1 MSRRR
6 SFWLLGLCLCLLLSG
21 CQKQAKPEP
30 AGELPQK
37 AATQENRG
45 QETKSIAPG
54 EGAQGA
60 RVEFVTRQHSLERI
74 QFTGGY
80 LRNLPEEK
88 AETILRQAP
97 EGALGMIFG
106 KREINGLEWAKVATR
121 DGITGWYTT
130 PAKAGASSK
139 AKRDAL
145 KISKDEYETTYPQ
158 VTGEI
163 TPQAQ
168 DRINQELGNYI
179 GVFRYMTGPV
189 GSALHCQVTY
199 NRNNLL
205 SIVFTAPPIQYRMFP
220 VSEVNN
226 LASWARLKKYAYVSP
241 LLGGADPNLL
251 RAEKIDLQY
260 ALVFDLTTGNRL
272 TLNHFLGSGQ
282 QEAIQ
287 QRLEALGPGAR
298 LQPDNFYINDK
309 GQLIALASVQEPA
322 PGGRTP
328 LDLSDL
334 VIKEF

>member
-1 MSRRR
+1 MSRRHAA
-6 SFWLLGLCLCLLLSG
+6 WLLGLCLCLLVSG
-21 CQKQAKPEP
+21 CQKQAKPEA

-37 AATQENRG
+37 AATQETRG
-45 QETKSIAPG
+45 QETKSLAPG

-60 RVEFVTRQHSLERI
+60 RVEFVTRQHSMERV
-74 QFTGGY
+74 QFVGGY

-88 AETILRQAP
+88 AETILRRAP
-97 EGALGMIFG
+97 DGALGMIFG

-121 DGITGWYTT
+121 DGITGWYTV
-130 PAKAGASSK
+130 PAQKGASPK

-163 TPQAQ
+163 SPQAQ

-179 GVFRYMTGPV
+179 GVFRYVTGPV
-189 GSALHCQVTY
+189 GGPLQCQVTY

-205 SIVFTAPPIQYRMFP
+205 SIVFTAPPILYRMIP
-220 VSEVNN
+220 VAEVNN

-241 LLGGADPNLL
+241 LIGGADPNLL
-251 RAEKIDLQY
+251 RAEKIELQY

-272 TLNHFLGSGQ
+272 TLSHFLGSGQ
-282 QEAIQ
+282 QDTLQA
-287 QRLEALGPGAR
+287 RLDALGPGAR
-298 LQPDNFYINDK
+298 LQPDNFYINGE

>member
-1 MSRRR
+1 MRRR
-6 SFWLLGLCLCLLLSG
+6 KAAWLLGLCLCLLLSG
-21 CQKQAKPEP
+21 CRKQAQPEP

-37 AATQENRG
+37 AATQESRG
-45 QETKSIAPG
+45 QETKALAPG

-60 RVEFVTRQHSLERI
+60 RVEFVTRQHAMERI
-74 QFTGGY
+74 RFSGGY

-88 AETILRQAP
+88 PETILRRAP
-97 EGALGMIFG
+97 EGAVGMIFG

-121 DGITGWYTT
+121 DGITGWYAV
-130 PAKAGASSK
+130 PAKPGASPK
-139 AKRDAL
+139 AKREAL

-163 TPQAQ
+163 TPLAQ

-189 GSALHCQVTY
+189 GGPLQCQVTY

-241 LLGGADPNLL
+241 LLGGADPTLL

-272 TLNHFLGSGQ
+272 TLNHFLGSN
-282 QEAIQ
+282 QEETVQA
-287 QRLEALGPGAR
+287 RVEALGPGAR
-298 LQPDNFYINDK
+298 LQPDNFYINGE
-309 GQLIALASVQEPA
+309 GQLIALADLQQPA

>member
-1 MSRRR
+1 MRKRNAAG
-6 SFWLLGLCLCLLLSG
+6 LLAFCLCLLLSG
-21 CQKQAKPEP
+21 CQEQARPEP

-37 AATQENRG
+37 AMTQESRG
-45 QETKSIAPG
+45 QETKAIAPG

-60 RVEFVTRQHSLERI
+60 RVEFVTRQHSMERI

-88 AETILRQAP
+88 PETILRQAP
-97 EGALGMIFG
+97 DGARGMIFG

-121 DGITGWYTT
+121 DGITGWYTV
-130 PAKAGASSK
+130 PARPGAS
-139 AKRDAL
+139 ATTKRENL
-145 KISKDEYETTYPQ
+145 KISKDAYETTYPQ
-158 VTGEI
+158 VTGEV

-189 GSALHCQVTY
+189 GSALQCQVTY

-205 SIVFTAPPIQYRMFP
+205 SIVFTAPPILYRMFP

-241 LLGGADPNLL
+241 LQGGADPTLL

-260 ALVFDLTTGNRL
+260 ALVFDLTTGKRL
-272 TLNHFLGSGQ
+272 TLNHFLGNGQ
-282 QEAIQ
+282 REALQ
-287 QRLEALGPGAR
+287 ARVEELGPGTR
-298 LQPDNFYINDK
+298 LQPDNFYITDQ
-309 GQLIALASVQEPA
+309 GQLLALVDLQGPG
-322 PGGRTP
+322 PGGRKP